1 MSNVRHCL
9 NCPHGLNNKLNRNG
23 ENLPCLADKFGRPFT
38 DLAIKGECP
47 LNKFGNNNESNIN
60 IQPVLNKYPIQ
71 ELVKSRED
79 PEKKFSLPH
88 FNHTV
93 QPVTSQI
100 NIKKGVIGLSKWLL
114 RLDRATAKLSL
125 SRLKVCKTCE
135 YNTNGSLPRCKLCGC
150 ALLAKTKL
158 QSEKCPA
165 GKW

>member
-1 MSNVRHCL
+1 MDNIFTCHK
-9 NCPHGLNNKLNRNG
+9 CPHGLGGDKPRG
-23 ENLPCLADKFGRPFT
+23 GTRISCLKDPQQRT
-38 DLAIKGECP
+38 IQELAKSGECP
-47 LNKFGNNNESNIN
+47 
-60 IQPVLNKYPIQ
+60 
-71 ELVKSRED
+71 
-79 PEKKFSLPH
+79 EKRFSLPQ
-88 FNHTV
+88 FNNTV
-93 QPVTSQI
+93 QPVISQI